1 MWSKTKTGGK
11 AGFDKVYTWVDK
23 LGAPVNR
30 LSNKVGSEAFWPTTL
45 DIESDKAARILKSFC
60 KDGFYQEE
68 DRPTGPQ
75 GPKAKQKVLK
85 KIPSTVIKN
94 AKGLCIF
101 TTMRTGL
108 WVSGSGGAGVL
119 VARKDDG
126 TWSPPSGIM
135 MHTVGVGFLVGVDI
149 YDCVIVINS
158 DKALQAFQSVRCTLG
173 GEISAVAGPAGVGGI
188 IDTEV
193 HKRQSPLFTYI
204 KSRGFYAGLQLDGTI
219 VIERTDENERFYGER
234 IGVKDILAG
243 KARHP
248 PYEIKRLMETLKSA
262 QGDTDVDESLIPD
275 EASPADFEVTAP
287 TSAEDP
293 TFGIPAEHDPDPF
306 GLLALQSAG
315 LEIREAGT
323 HEPATSEQFEFKPSP
338 TSPIYSTFRKS
349 TDRSSIAASLAPSR
363 RSSWRSSTLSSVL
376 GGSRPRSNY
385 ADSSTQTSYAD
396 SSTQTDLDEEKETDK
411 EKEKKKTTPI
421 TPPFKTPG
429 PPLPP
434 RTSPRP
440 TDMRT
445 PSPPL
450 ADIPETS
457 VQEATP
463 LRTIAAEPISPER
476 TAPALGS
483 PLQTPEKPSTPPPV
497 ITTTAAPLSPTSDC
511 DSDSDS
517 DEEPI
522 VIHEVHTTPAPQHI
536 NRARIVQVAKPVAP
550 MLPPR
555 NPFRNS
561 RNRNSAASAASGG
574 ETSPERTS
582 PERMSSE
589 RMSSERTEKSLRSTP
604 SLERRGSS
612 ASSLDSVE
620 GAGLAHVAARLS
632 PKGEKEEKKAVDSEK
647 EVVMD
652 AEKQVVVDAE
662 KEVVP
667 TRPDSPAKNIPGAF

>member
-1 MWSKTKTGGK
+1 M
-11 AGFDKVYTWVDK
+11 
-23 LGAPVNR
+23 
-30 LSNKVGSEAFWPTTL
+30 
-45 DIESDKAARILKSFC
+45 
-60 KDGFYQEE
+60 
-68 DRPTGPQ
+68 
-75 GPKAKQKVLK
+75 LK
-85 KIPSTVIKN
+85 KIPSKVIKN

-108 WVSGSGGAGVL
+108 WISGSGGAGVL
-119 VARKDDG
+119 VARMEDG

-158 DKALQAFQSVRCTLG
+158 VKALEAFQSVRCTLG

-234 IGVKDILAG
+234 IGVKDILQG

-248 PYEIKRLMETLKSA
+248 PYEIKRLMETLRAA

-275 EASPADFEVTAP
+275 EAAPADFEVTAP
-287 TSAEDP
+287 TQPEDH

-323 HEPATSEQFEFKPSP
+323 HQPATSEQFEFKPSP

-396 SSTQTDLDEEKETDK
+396 SSTQTDLDKSAPV
-411 EKEKKKTTPI
+411 TPTR
-421 TPPFKTPG
+421 TPPSL
-429 PPLPP
+429 PLRTPP
-434 RTSPRP
+434 RAN
-440 TDMRT
+440 DVRT

-450 ADIPETS
+450 ADIPETN

-463 LRTIAAEPISPER
+463 LKKLAPEPIAQPK
-476 TAPALGS
+476 LGS
-483 PLQTPEKPSTPPPV
+483 PLRQTFDV
-497 ITTTAAPLSPTSDC
+497 
-511 DSDSDS
+511 S
-517 DEEPI
+517 DEKTENSKPTAI
-522 VIHEVHTTPAPQHI
+522 DGNKIDDKEEKLDEIELDSEDEEEDVVIHEVHQAAAPQVI

-550 MLPPR
+550 MLPAR
-555 NPFRNS
+555 NPNRNS
-561 RNRNSAASAASGG
+561 HNRNSATSDASTERGA
-574 ETSPERTS
+574 EEKPSP
-582 PERMSSE
+582 
-589 RMSSERTEKSLRSTP
+589 LSTP
-604 SLERRGSS
+604 SLRHGDST
-612 ASSLDSVE
+612 SSLSSVE
-620 GAGLAHVAARLS
+620 GEHAAQNGVRVQIKTVEE
-632 PKGEKEEKKAVDSEK
+632 PQHNEQANETREVKKEEEMKKPEEKKQEEA
-647 EVVMD
+647 
-652 AEKQVVVDAE
+652 A
-662 KEVVP
+662 P
-667 TRPDSPAKNIPGAF
+667 LRPESPVKNIPGAF

>member
-1 MWSKTKTGGK
+1 MWSKTKTQSK
-11 AGFDKVYTWVDK
+11 AGFDKVYTLVDK

-68 DRPTGPQ
+68 DRPTGEQ

-85 KIPSTVIKN
+85 KIPSEVIKN

-119 VARKDDG
+119 VGRKEDG

-158 DKALQAFQSVRCTLG
+158 QKALEAFQSIRCTLG

-188 IDTEV
+188 IDTEI

-234 IGVKDILAG
+234 VGVKDILAG
-243 KARHP
+243 KVRHP
-248 PYEIKRLMETLKSA
+248 PYELKRLMETLRSA

-275 EASPADFEVTAP
+275 EAPPADFEVTAP
-287 TSAEDP
+287 TQPEDKA
-293 TFGIPAEHDPDPF
+293 FGIPAEDDPDPF
-306 GLLALQSAG
+306 GLLALQAAG
-315 LEIREAGT
+315 LEIREAAT
-323 HEPATSEQFEFKPSP
+323 HQPATTDQFEFRPSP
-338 TSPIYSTFRKS
+338 TSPIFSTFRKS

-396 SSTQTDLDEEKETDK
+396 SSTQTDVGPSPPVTP
-411 EKEKKKTTPI
+411 TTS
-421 TPPFKTPG
+421 KAA

-434 RTSPRP
+434 RTPPKS
-440 TDMRT
+440 TDART

-450 ADIPETS
+450 ADIPETT

-463 LRTIAAEPISPER
+463 LKKVAPEPIEQPKSPSPLRSSTEIYNDEEARLENPTEKAAEKSPAE
-476 TAPALGS
+476 TE
-483 PLQTPEKPSTPPPV
+483 QKVEENEENEEKLDD
-497 ITTTAAPLSPTSDC
+497 IEL
-511 DSDSDS
+511 DSE
-517 DEEPI
+517 DEEEEV
-522 VIHEVHTTPAPQHI
+522 VIHEVHQAAAPQVI
-536 NRARIVQVAKPVAP
+536 NRARIIQVAKPVAP

-561 RNRNSAASAASGG
+561 RNRNSAMSDASTERA
-574 ETSPERTS
+574 EEKPSPI
-582 PERMSSE
+582 
-589 RMSSERTEKSLRSTP
+589 STP
-604 SLERRGSS
+604 SLRHGDST
-612 ASSLDSVE
+612 SSLSSVE
-620 GAGLAHVAARLS
+620 GEGLAHVSARLQ
-632 PKGEKEEKKAVDSEK
+632 PKPAEEKK
-647 EVVMD
+647 EV
-652 AEKQVVVDAE
+652 EEQKQDDFQSLPE
-662 KEVVP
+662 
-667 TRPDSPAKNIPGAF
+667 SPVKTVPGAF

>member
-1 MWSKTKTGGK
+1 MRTSSLEPANNADTS
-11 AGFDKVYTWVDK
+11 V
-23 LGAPVNR
+23 
-30 LSNKVGSEAFWPTTL
+30 E
-45 DIESDKAARILKSFC
+45 
-60 KDGFYQEE
+60 DGFYQEE
-68 DRPTGPQ
+68 DRPTGEQ

-85 KIPSTVIKN
+85 KIPSEVIKN

-119 VARKDDG
+119 VGRKEDG

-158 DKALQAFQSVRCTLG
+158 QKAMEAFQSVRCTLG

-234 IGVKDILAG
+234 IGVKDILGG

-248 PYEIKRLMETLKSA
+248 PYEIKRLMETLRSA

-275 EASPADFEVTAP
+275 EAPPADFEVTAP
-287 TSAEDP
+287 TQPEDKA
-293 TFGIPAEHDPDPF
+293 FGIPAEDDPDPF

-323 HEPATSEQFEFKPSP
+323 HQPATSDQFEFRPSP
-338 TSPIYSTFRKS
+338 TSPIFSTFRKS

-376 GGSRPRSNY
+376 GGSRPRSNNY

-396 SSTQTDLDEEKETDK
+396 SSTQTNLGPSPPVTP
-411 EKEKKKTTPI
+411 TTTKAP
-421 TPPFKTPG
+421 

-434 RTSPRP
+434 RTPPRS
-440 TDMRT
+440 TEART

-450 ADIPETS
+450 ADIPETN

-463 LRTIAAEPISPER
+463 LKKIAPEPIEQPKLS
-476 TAPALGS
+476 S
-483 PLQTPEKPSTPPPV
+483 PLRKSIEV
-497 ITTTAAPLSPTSDC
+497 
-511 DSDSDS
+511 DS
-517 DEEPI
+517 DEKTSLEETEKATEKHTAEAEKKVEDNEEKLDEI
-522 VIHEVHTTPAPQHI
+522 ELDSEDEEEDVVIHEVHQAAAPQVI
-536 NRARIVQVAKPVAP
+536 NRARIIQVAKPVAP

-561 RNRNSAASAASGG
+561 RNRNSATSEASTERGA
-574 ETSPERTS
+574 EEKPSPI
-582 PERMSSE
+582 
-589 RMSSERTEKSLRSTP
+589 STP
-604 SLERRGSS
+604 SLRHGDST
-612 ASSLDSVE
+612 SSLSSVE
-620 GAGLAHVAARLS
+620 GEGLAHISARFQPKPTEEHQEKTDEQKHDDFHSLPES
-632 PKGEKEEKKAVDSEK
+632 PVKTV
-647 EVVMD
+647 
-652 AEKQVVVDAE
+652 
-662 KEVVP
+662 
-667 TRPDSPAKNIPGAF
+667 PGAF

>member
-1 MWSKTKTGGK
+1 MWSKTKTQSK

-68 DRPTGPQ
+68 DRPTGEQ

-85 KIPSTVIKN
+85 KIPSEVIRN

-119 VARKDDG
+119 VGRKEDG

-158 DKALQAFQSVRCTLG
+158 QKAMEAFQSIRCTLG

-243 KARHP
+243 KVRHP
-248 PYEIKRLMETLKSA
+248 PYELKRLMETLRSA

-287 TSAEDP
+287 TQPEDKS
-293 TFGIPAEHDPDPF
+293 FGIPQEDDPDPF
-306 GLLALQSAG
+306 GLLALQAAG
-315 LEIREAGT
+315 LEIRDATT
-323 HEPATSEQFEFKPSP
+323 HQPAAPDQFEFRPSP
-338 TSPIYSTFRKS
+338 TSPIFSTFRKS

-396 SSTQTDLDEEKETDK
+396 SSTQTDTGPSPSVTP
-411 EKEKKKTTPI
+411 TTSKAP
-421 TPPFKTPG
+421 

-434 RTSPRP
+434 RTPPKS
-440 TDMRT
+440 TNART

-450 ADIPETS
+450 ADIPETT

-463 LRTIAAEPISPER
+463 LKKIAPEPIEQPKSP
-476 TAPALGS
+476 S
-483 PLQTPEKPSTPPPV
+483 PLRNSTE
-497 ITTTAAPLSPTSDC
+497 IYNDEEAKLESPTMKGVEKSPAEADKKVEENEEKLDEIEL
-511 DSDSDS
+511 DSE
-517 DEEPI
+517 DEEDEV
-522 VIHEVHTTPAPQHI
+522 VIHEVHQAAAPQVI
-536 NRARIVQVAKPVAP
+536 NRARIIRVAKPVAP

-561 RNRNSAASAASGG
+561 RNRNSATSDASTERA
-574 ETSPERTS
+574 EEKPSPI
-582 PERMSSE
+582 
-589 RMSSERTEKSLRSTP
+589 STP
-604 SLERRGSS
+604 SLRHGDST
-612 ASSLDSVE
+612 SSLSSVE
-620 GAGLAHVAARLS
+620 GEGLAHVSARLQ
-632 PKGEKEEKKAVDSEK
+632 PKPAEEEKKQEKDEQKQEKEEQ
-647 EVVMD
+647 
-652 AEKQVVVDAE
+652 KQEDFQLPPE
-662 KEVVP
+662 
-667 TRPDSPAKNIPGAF
+667 SPVKTVPGAF

>member
-1 MWSKTKTGGK
+1 MWSKTKTQSK
-11 AGFDKVYTWVDK
+11 VGFDKVYTWVDK

-75 GPKAKQKVLK
+75 GPKAKQRVLK
-85 KIPSTVIKN
+85 KIPSDVIKN

-101 TTMRTGL
+101 TTMRSGL

-119 VARKDDG
+119 VGRKPDG

-158 DKALQAFQSVRCTLG
+158 HKALEAFQSVRCTLG

-193 HKRQSPLFTYI
+193 HRRQSPLFTYI

-248 PYEIKRLMETLKSA
+248 PYEIKRLMETLRSA
-262 QGDTDVDESLIPD
+262 QGDTDIDESLIPD
-275 EASPADFEVTAP
+275 EAPPADFEVTAP
-287 TSAEDP
+287 TQPEDKA
-293 TFGIPAEHDPDPF
+293 FGIPAEDDPDPF

-323 HEPATSEQFEFKPSP
+323 HQPATSDQFEFRPSP
-338 TSPIYSTFRKS
+338 TSPIFSTFRKS
-349 TDRSSIAASLAPSR
+349 TDRSSLAASLAPSR

-376 GGSRPRSNY
+376 GGS
-385 ADSSTQTSYAD
+385 TQTSYAN
-396 SSTQTDLDEEKETDK
+396 SGTQTDLEPSPPA
-411 EKEKKKTTPI
+411 TPTI
-421 TPPFKTPG
+421 AKAP

-434 RTSPRP
+434 RTPPKS
-440 TDMRT
+440 TDART

-450 ADIPETS
+450 ADIPETT
-457 VQEATP
+457 VQSAEMYNEEAKP
-463 LRTIAAEPISPER
+463 KDPAEEAKLANPTEEAKLANPTEKAKLANP
-476 TAPALGS
+476 T
-483 PLQTPEKPSTPPPV
+483 EKPAEKNPGEAEKS
-497 ITTTAAPLSPTSDC
+497 AAKVEDEDKLDDIEL
-511 DSDSDS
+511 DSE
-517 DEEPI
+517 DEEEDVI
-522 VIHEVHTTPAPQHI
+522 IHEVHQATAPQVI

-561 RNRNSAASAASGG
+561 RNRNSATSDASAERA
-574 ETSPERTS
+574 EEKPSPI
-582 PERMSSE
+582 
-589 RMSSERTEKSLRSTP
+589 STP
-604 SLERRGSS
+604 SLRHGDST
-612 ASSLDSVE
+612 SSLSSVE
-620 GAGLAHVAARLS
+620 GLAHVSARLQPKPVGENKQEQEKQEQEKQEHDERHDEKHDTFHSLPES
-632 PKGEKEEKKAVDSEK
+632 PIKAV
-647 EVVMD
+647 
-652 AEKQVVVDAE
+652 
-662 KEVVP
+662 
-667 TRPDSPAKNIPGAF
+667 PGAF

>member
-1 MWSKTKTGGK
+1 MFSKAKTSSK

-68 DRPTGPQ
+68 ERPTGTA

-85 KIPSTVIKN
+85 KIPSKVIKN

-108 WVSGSGGAGVL
+108 WVSGSGGAGIL
-119 VARKDDG
+119 VGRKEDG

-158 DKALQAFQSVRCTLG
+158 QKALEAFQSVRCTLG
-173 GEISAVAGPAGVGGI
+173 GEISAVAGPAGIGGI
-188 IDTEV
+188 IDTEL

-243 KARHP
+243 KVRHP
-248 PYEIKRLMETLKSA
+248 PYELKRLMETLKSA

-287 TSAEDP
+287 TTAEDKA
-293 TFGIPAEHDPDPF
+293 FGIPAEDDPDPF

-323 HEPATSEQFEFKPSP
+323 HARPSSEQFEFRPSP
-338 TSPIYSTFRKS
+338 TSPIFSTFRKS

-363 RSSWRSSTLSSVL
+363 RSSWRTSTLSS
-376 GGSRPRSNY
+376 
-385 ADSSTQTSYAD
+385 TSYAD
-396 SSTQTDLDEEKETDK
+396 SFTQTDLEPP
-411 EKEKKKTTPI
+411 TPI
-421 TPPFKTPG
+421 TPAKKTP
-429 PPLPP
+429 PQLPP
-434 RTSPRP
+434 RTPPRP
-440 TDMRT
+440 TAVRT
-445 PSPPL
+445 PSPPMT
-450 ADIPETS
+450 DIPETH

-463 LRTIAAEPISPER
+463 LKKVAPEPIER
-476 TAPALGS
+476 SMPSS
-483 PLQTPEKPSTPPPV
+483 PLRQSIEVDNEK
-497 ITTTAAPLSPTSDC
+497 TAELEKDAEKKIDNSEEKADDTKDKLEEIEL
-511 DSDSDS
+511 DSDSE
-517 DEEPI
+517 DEEDV
-522 VIHEVHTTPAPQHI
+522 VIHEVHQAAAPQVI
-536 NRARIVQVAKPVAP
+536 NRARIIQVAKPVAP
-550 MLPPR
+550 MLPR
-555 NPFRNS
+555 AAR
-561 RNRNSAASAASGG
+561 SATAGTATAPQ
-574 ETSPERTS
+574 EKPSPI
-582 PERMSSE
+582 
-589 RMSSERTEKSLRSTP
+589 STP
-604 SLERRGSS
+604 SLRHGDS
-612 ASSLDSVE
+612 ASSLSSVE
-620 GAGLAHVAARLS
+620 GDGLAHVSARLQPKPVQAPHENRDDVADKHDDFHSLPES
-632 PKGEKEEKKAVDSEK
+632 PVKTV
-647 EVVMD
+647 
-652 AEKQVVVDAE
+652 
-662 KEVVP
+662 
-667 TRPDSPAKNIPGAF
+667 PGAF

>member
-1 MWSKTKTGGK
+1 MWSKTKTSSK
-11 AGFDKVYTWVDK
+11 AGFDKVYTLVDK

-60 KDGFYQEE
+60 SDADSSTEDGFYQEE
-68 DRPTGPQ
+68 DRPTGTE

-85 KIPSTVIKN
+85 KIPSEVIKN

-108 WVSGSGGAGVL
+108 WVSGSGGAGIL
-119 VARKDDG
+119 VGRKEDG

-158 DKALQAFQSVRCTLG
+158 QKALEAFQSVRYTLG

-243 KARHP
+243 RVRHP
-248 PYEIKRLMETLKSA
+248 PYELNRLMETLKSA

-275 EASPADFEVTAP
+275 EAPPADFEVTAP
-287 TSAEDP
+287 TQPEDKA
-293 TFGIPAEHDPDPF
+293 FGIPADDDPDPF

-323 HEPATSEQFEFKPSP
+323 HNVPTSEQFEFRPSP
-338 TSPIYSTFRKS
+338 TSPIFSTFRKS

-396 SSTQTDLDEEKETDK
+396 S
-411 EKEKKKTTPI
+411 I
-421 TPPFKTPG
+421 PPQ
-429 PPLPP
+429 LPP
-434 RTSPRP
+434 RTLPRSN
-440 TDMRT
+440 DART

-450 ADIPETS
+450 ADIPETN

-463 LRTIAAEPISPER
+463 LKKVAPEPIEQPKPS
-476 TAPALGS
+476 S
-483 PLQTPEKPSTPPPV
+483 PLRKSIEVDDDEKKFELGKDTEKDALRKV
-497 ITTTAAPLSPTSDC
+497 DDNEEKLDEIEL
-511 DSDSDS
+511 DSE
-517 DEEPI
+517 DEEEEV
-522 VIHEVHTTPAPQHI
+522 VIHEVHQAAAPQVI
-536 NRARIVQVAKPVAP
+536 NRARIIQVAKPVAP

-561 RNRNSAASAASGG
+561 RNRNSTTSEASTERGM
-574 ETSPERTS
+574 EEKPSPT
-582 PERMSSE
+582 
-589 RMSSERTEKSLRSTP
+589 STP
-604 SLERRGSS
+604 SLRHGDST
-612 ASSLDSVE
+612 SSLSSIE
-620 GAGLAHVAARLS
+620 GEGLAHISARFQ
-632 PKGEKEEKKAVDSEK
+632 PKSAEEQQKKSEEKHDDFHSLPE
-647 EVVMD
+647 
-652 AEKQVVVDAE
+652 
-662 KEVVP
+662 
-667 TRPDSPAKNIPGAF
+667 SPVKTVPGAF

>member
-1 MWSKTKTGGK
+1 MFSKAKTSSK

-68 DRPTGPQ
+68 DRPTETL

-85 KIPSTVIKN
+85 KIPSDVIKN

-108 WVSGSGGAGVL
+108 WVSGSGGAGIL
-119 VARKDDG
+119 VGRKQDG

-158 DKALQAFQSVRCTLG
+158 QKALEAFQSVRCTLG

-188 IDTEV
+188 IDTEL

-243 KARHP
+243 KVRHP
-248 PYEIKRLMETLKSA
+248 PYELKRLMETLKSA
-262 QGDTDVDESLIPD
+262 QGDSDVDESLIPD
-275 EASPADFEVTAP
+275 EAPPADFEVTAP
-287 TSAEDP
+287 ITPEDKA
-293 TFGIPAEHDPDPF
+293 FGIPAEHDPDPF

-323 HEPATSEQFEFKPSP
+323 HNPPTSEQFEFRPSP
-338 TSPIYSTFRKS
+338 TSPIFSTFRKS

-363 RSSWRSSTLSSVL
+363 RSSWRTSTMSSVL
-376 GGSRPRSNY
+376 GGSRPASNY

-396 SSTQTDLDEEKETDK
+396 MSTQTDLESVPP
-411 EKEKKKTTPI
+411 KTR
-421 TPPFKTPG
+421 TPPQ
-429 PPLPP
+429 LPP
-434 RTSPRP
+434 RTPPRSQP
-440 TDMRT
+440 ART

-450 ADIPETS
+450 ADIPETN

-463 LRTIAAEPISPER
+463 LKKVAPEPIAEPIAQPESS
-476 TAPALGS
+476 S
-483 PLQTPEKPSTPPPV
+483 PLRKSVEM
-497 ITTTAAPLSPTSDC
+497 SDDRHAELEASHTDNEAD
-511 DSDSDS
+511 DSESE
-517 DEEPI
+517 DEEDEEDV
-522 VIHEVHTTPAPQHI
+522 VIHEVHQAAAPQVI
-536 NRARIVQVAKPVAP
+536 NRARIIQVAKPVAP
-550 MLPPR
+550 VLPPR

-561 RNRNSAASAASGG
+561 RNRNSATSEASTERGA
-574 ETSPERTS
+574 EEKPSPI
-582 PERMSSE
+582 
-589 RMSSERTEKSLRSTP
+589 STP
-604 SLERRGSS
+604 SLRHGDST
-612 ASSLDSVE
+612 SSLSSVE
-620 GAGLAHVAARLS
+620 GDGLAHVSARLQ
-632 PKGEKEEKKAVDSEK
+632 PKPAETQKEADA
-647 EVVMD
+647 
-652 AEKQVVVDAE
+652 AEKHDAFHSLPE
-662 KEVVP
+662 
-667 TRPDSPAKNIPGAF
+667 SPIKSVPGAF